1 MSCLVRAALVTPAY
15 LSVAWALMVSYQ
27 IFTQTAVKTVVD
39 NLVVYAPFVGLW
51 LNSRIDM
58 VVFVY
63 AFAWVFV
70 LSSIIPTLILG
81 KERSVFVQFL
91 VCLGL
96 TLLGF
101 VLIDVFK
108 SAYGFDLSDPVV
120 LLAHPY
126 MQIFSNIV
134 FAVFYLSV
142 PYVLMIVIDYRGKK
156 KREQREEHVKKIT
169 DEFYSRT
176 PTPPK
181 EA

>member
-1 MSCLVRAALVTPAY
+1 
-15 LSVAWALMVSYQ
+15 MVSYQ